1 MQIQPLLDNLGNRKH
16 LPITIF
22 TFLCFLALTYG
33 LDEVPPYHADEN
45 FYVTSSSNMIETNDY
60 ITPTYHGKK
69 RFAKPIL
76 FYWLVAASYKTFG
89 TNLYSARLVSSIF
102 GTLCIPIVYIIARRL
117 FDHKTATISALLL
130 PGCYLHFQISRWAI
144 TDMALNFFILSTFY
158 FFIRGIQDQS
168 NKATS
173 YCFAYIC
180 MGIGFMI
187 KGPVAIIIPI
197 LVIGCYLLIT
207 QNWGEL
213 SKILFGYGVIILTA
227 IILPWF
233 VTMLIIHGDDFTN
246 HILGAELRDRI
257 IHKTPLSLYYLGV
270 VVRYHLPWS
279 FFFIAALAIKFRL
292 ALISSL
298 SSPLKKNYLP
308 LSRKL
313 TNSYNSI
320 IHNDNRAF
328 LFSTIWILVPLL
340 FFTLFRIEHS
350 RYMLSVSV
358 PISMISAHFFSQLI
372 ESPSGFKSYTFKV
385 LFYLTL
391 IFYLLIAILA
401 ITAILLLLPHFKTP
415 IGLMVLFILGLIGPA
430 VLFILYKLKKY
441 FFMIIALS
449 IIQIIFL
456 TAFSSNALA
465 YFNRYPMKLFA
476 NQILSDPQSNKHIGL
491 YQLGNNRA
499 RIGVLTALPA
509 IYLNNPKELKLFI
522 KSNEIVYI
530 VMRQSEW
537 KENFLNLPLRVQ
549 AVDSGWKKSKINK
562 AEIQSFLMS
571 GLAFQL
577 EEYSENYILLKKIG
591 QK

>member
-168 NKATS
+168 NKAIS
-173 YCFAYIC
+173 YCLAYIC

-213 SKILFGYGVIILTA
+213 SKIRFGYGVIILTA

-233 VTMLIIHGDDFTN
+233 VTMLIIHGDDFT
-246 HILGAELRDRI
+246 H
-257 IHKTPLSLYYLGV
+257 TM
-270 VVRYHLPWS
+270 VR
-279 FFFIAALAIKFRL
+279 
-292 ALISSL
+292 
-298 SSPLKKNYLP
+298 
-308 LSRKL
+308 
-313 TNSYNSI
+313 
-320 IHNDNRAF
+320 
-328 LFSTIWILVPLL
+328 
-340 FFTLFRIEHS
+340 
-350 RYMLSVSV
+350 
-358 PISMISAHFFSQLI
+358 
-372 ESPSGFKSYTFKV
+372 
-385 LFYLTL
+385 
-391 IFYLLIAILA
+391 
-401 ITAILLLLPHFKTP
+401 
-415 IGLMVLFILGLIGPA
+415 
-430 VLFILYKLKKY
+430 
-441 FFMIIALS
+441 
-449 IIQIIFL
+449 
-456 TAFSSNALA
+456 
-465 YFNRYPMKLFA
+465 
-476 NQILSDPQSNKHIGL
+476 
-491 YQLGNNRA
+491 
-499 RIGVLTALPA
+499 
-509 IYLNNPKELKLFI
+509 
-522 KSNEIVYI
+522 
-530 VMRQSEW
+530 
-537 KENFLNLPLRVQ
+537 
-549 AVDSGWKKSKINK
+549 
-562 AEIQSFLMS
+562 
-571 GLAFQL
+571 
-577 EEYSENYILLKKIG
+577 
-591 QK
+591 